1 MMRGLIHVCRKEKA
15 FHRLKRDF
23 AFRRL
28 ENGRKGLIWELRWG
42 EV

>member
-1 MMRGLIHVCRKEKA
+1 MTMSGLIHVCRKEKA

-28 ENGRKGLIWELRWG
+28 EAGRE
-42 EV
+42 ECD